1 MVSRSNTPTSAR
13 LLRTA
18 AIAAVLLVVSTA
30 VTVGASRAAAS
41 AAPAAAATRLRPAQ
55 VAPDALVDRIYRDL
69 LGRPADAGGLNFWA
83 TAVSS
88 GMSPAEVVE
97 AFIDSA
103 EVGGAYE
110 PTIRLYRSAFLR
122 PPDPNGLAYWVKT
135 VRSGSDI
142 DAVADVF
149 ATSTEFRNRYGSLSN
164 AEFVNRI
171 YRNVLGRQADETGA
185 AYWTGRLNSGMKR
198 GQMLMAFAQST
209 ENIRRTSVSAR
220 LSLLWVTLLQTIP
233 GDENTAAWAS
243 RPSTTPTIDLIE
255 EVLGSDA
262 YRARLGRLFPVKHPL
277 TGQYG
282 PSAVT
287 RPALAIKI
295 DNVDGARPHIGLNR
309 ADVVYEEMVEG
320 NLTRLIGVYHS
331 QSPPVVG
338 PVRSVRVSDFDVLAP
353 YNRPLLAASGANPG
367 VLRALRAAPV
377 VNVNALKV
385 DEYWR
390 DSSRRA
396 PHNLL
401 TSPPGLW
408 SHAPAGSGPPP
419 VMFTTAARPSVGEP
433 RPGGVAIEFG
443 RASVRWRWDKGA
455 QVWRRSQNGTAH
467 VDSTGRPIGAENVIV
482 MVVKYTANAIDA
494 QSPEAHTV
502 GRLRALVFTNG
513 TWIDGFWER
522 SSAAEPI
529 RFVDGDGDPIVLR
542 PGQTWIELA
551 PLYKTQLK

>member
-1 MVSRSNTPTSAR
+1 MASRSTTLTTTRPIRA
-13 LLRTA
+13 A
-18 AIAAVLLVVSTA
+18 AIAALLLVVSTA
-30 VTVGASRAAAS
+30 VTLSTSLAVATAG
-41 AAPAAAATRLRPAQ
+41 PADAATRLRPDQ

-88 GMSPAEVVE
+88 GTSPAEVVE
-97 AFIDSA
+97 AFIDSG

-122 PPDPNGLAYWVKT
+122 PPDPKGLAYWVRT
-135 VRSGSDI
+135 VRSGSGV

-149 ATSTEFRNRYGSLSN
+149 ATSTEFRNRYGSLTN

-171 YRNVLGRQADETGA
+171 YRNVLGRRADEAGA
-185 AYWTGRLNSGMKR
+185 AYWTARLNGGMKR
-198 GQMLMAFAQST
+198 GEMLIAFAQST
-209 ENIRRTSVSAR
+209 ENIRRTSVSTR

-233 GDENTAAWAS
+233 SDDVTAAWAS

-255 EVLGSDA
+255 EVLASDA
-262 YRARLGRLFPVKHPL
+262 YQARLGRLFRHRHPL

-282 PSAVT
+282 PSTIT

-295 DNVDGARPHIGLNR
+295 DNVDNARPHIGLNR

-331 QSPPVVG
+331 QTPPAVG

-367 VLRALRAAPV
+367 VLTALKTAPV

-390 DSSRRA
+390 DSSRRV

-401 TSPPGLW
+401 TSPAGLW
-408 SHAPAGSGPPP
+408 THAPSTAGPPP
-419 VMFTTAARPSVGEP
+419 VMFTTGAAPSVGAP

-443 RASVRWRWDKGA
+443 RASVRWRWDGGA
-455 QVWRRSQNGTAH
+455 RVWRRSQNGTAH

-482 MVVKYTANAIDA
+482 MVVDYTANAIDA

-522 SSAAEPI
+522 SSAGEPI

-551 PLYKTQLK
+551 PLYKTELK

>member
-1 MVSRSNTPTSAR
+1 MVSRSNATTDAR
-13 LLRTA
+13 PVKAAARTA
-18 AIAAVLLVVSTA
+18 VVVAVAMML
-30 VTVGASRAAAS
+30 TVAAS
-41 AAPAAAATRLRPAQ
+41 AGVTTGPADAATRLQ
-55 VAPDALVDRIYRDL
+55 TSQIAPDALVDQIYRDL
-69 LGRPADAGGLNFWA
+69 LGRPADARGLNFWA
-83 TAVSS
+83 TEVSS
-88 GMSPAEVVE
+88 GTAPAEVVE
-97 AFIDSA
+97 AFIDSR

-110 PTIRLYRSAFLR
+110 PTIRLYRAAFLR
-122 PPDPNGLAYWVKT
+122 APDPGGLAYWVKT
-135 VRSGSDI
+135 LRSGTDV

-164 AEFVNRI
+164 AQFVNRI
-171 YRNVLGRQADETGA
+171 YRNVLGRAADESGA
-185 AYWTGRLNSGMKR
+185 AYWTARLNGGMKR
-198 GQMLMAFAQST
+198 GEMLIAFAEST

-233 GDENTAAWAS
+233 TDAQTDAWAS
-243 RPSTTPTIDLIE
+243 RPATTPTIDLID
-255 EVLGSDA
+255 EVLASDA
-262 YRARLGRLFPVKHPL
+262 YQTRLGRLFPVKHPL

-282 PSAVT
+282 RSAIT

-295 DNVDGARPHIGLNR
+295 DNVDQARPHIGLNR

-331 QSPPVVG
+331 QTPPVVG

-367 VLRALRAAPV
+367 VLTALKAAPV

-390 DSSRRA
+390 ASNRRI

-401 TSPPGLW
+401 TSPAGLW
-408 SHAPAGSGPPP
+408 SHAPSDAGPPP
-419 VMFTTAARPSVGEP
+419 VMFTTDAQPSVGAP

-443 RASVRWRWDKGA
+443 RASVRWRWDGVA

-482 MVVKYTANAIDA
+482 MVVNYTANAIDA

-522 SSAAEPI
+522 NSATEPI

-551 PLYKTQLK
+551 PLYKTELK

>member
-1 MVSRSNTPTSAR
+1 M
-13 LLRTA
+13 
-18 AIAAVLLVVSTA
+18 
-30 VTVGASRAAAS
+30 
-41 AAPAAAATRLRPAQ
+41 
-55 VAPDALVDRIYRDL
+55 
-69 LGRPADAGGLNFWA
+69 
-83 TAVSS
+83 
-88 GMSPAEVVE
+88 VE
-97 AFIDSA
+97 AFIDSG

-122 PPDPNGLAYWVKT
+122 PPDPKGLAYWVRT
-135 VRSGSDI
+135 VRSGSGV

-149 ATSTEFRNRYGSLSN
+149 ATSTEFRNRYGSLTN

-171 YRNVLGRQADETGA
+171 YRNVLGRRADEAGA
-185 AYWTGRLNSGMKR
+185 AYWTARLNGGMKR
-198 GQMLMAFAQST
+198 GEMLIAFAQST
-209 ENIRRTSVSAR
+209 ENIRRTSVSTR

-233 GDENTAAWAS
+233 SDDVTAAWAS

-255 EVLGSDA
+255 EVLASDA
-262 YRARLGRLFPVKHPL
+262 YQARLGRLFRHRHPL

-282 PSAVT
+282 PSTIT

-295 DNVDGARPHIGLNR
+295 DNVDNARPHIGLNR

-331 QSPPVVG
+331 QTPPAVG

-367 VLRALRAAPV
+367 VLTALKTAPV

-390 DSSRRA
+390 DSSRRV

-401 TSPPGLW
+401 TSPAGLW
-408 SHAPAGSGPPP
+408 THAPSTAGPPP
-419 VMFTTAARPSVGEP
+419 VMFTTGAAPSVGAP

-443 RASVRWRWDKGA
+443 RASVRWRWDGGA
-455 QVWRRSQNGTAH
+455 RVWRRSQNGTAH

-482 MVVKYTANAIDA
+482 MVVDYTANAIDA

-522 SSAAEPI
+522 SSAGEPI

-551 PLYKTQLK
+551 PLYKTELK

>member
-1 MVSRSNTPTSAR
+1 MASRSTTLTSM
-13 LLRTA
+13 RTVK
-18 AIAAVLLVVSTA
+18 AAVLSTLLLVASTMITVSTSFA
-30 VTVGASRAAAS
+30 FGS
-41 AAPAAAATRLRPAQ
+41 APADAATRLQPAQ
-55 VAPDALVDRIYRDL
+55 IAPDALVDRIYRDL
-69 LGRPADAGGLNFWA
+69 LGRPADSGGLNFWA

-88 GMSPAEVVE
+88 GTPPSEVVE

-122 PPDPNGLAYWVKT
+122 PPDPKGLAYWVRS
-135 VRSGSDI
+135 VRSGSDL

-149 ATSTEFRNRYGSLSN
+149 ATSTEFQNRYGSLSN
-164 AEFVNRI
+164 AQFVDRI
-171 YRNVLGRQADETGA
+171 YRNVLGREADETGA
-185 AYWTGRLNSGMKR
+185 AYWTDQLNRGMKR
-198 GQMLMAFAQST
+198 GRMLMAFAQST
-209 ENIRRTSVSAR
+209 ENIRRTSVSTR

-233 GDENTAAWAS
+233 TDADSAAWAS
-243 RPSTTPTIDLIE
+243 RPSTTSTTDLID
-255 EVLGSDA
+255 EVLESDA
-262 YRARLGRLFPVKHPL
+262 YQARLGRLFPVQHPL

-282 PSAVT
+282 PAAIT

-295 DNVDGARPHIGLNR
+295 DNVDDARPHIGLNR

-367 VLRALRAAPV
+367 VLDALDDAPV

-385 DEYWR
+385 DEYRR
-390 DSSRRA
+390 DSSRRI

-401 TSPPGLW
+401 TSPAGLW
-408 SHAPAGSGPPP
+408 SHAPAGAVPPP
-419 VMFTTAARPSVGEP
+419 VMFTTAAQPTVGAP

-443 RASVRWRWDKGA
+443 RASVRWRWDGGA

-467 VDSTGRPIGAENVIV
+467 VDSTGRPTGAENVIV
-482 MVVKYTANAIDA
+482 MVVNYTANAIDA

-522 SSAAEPI
+522 EKATDPI

>member
-1 MVSRSNTPTSAR
+1 MVSHCNTPRRVRPLNAVT
-13 LLRTA
+13 
-18 AIAAVLLVVSTA
+18 IAVALLVVSTA
-30 VTVGASRAAAS
+30 MTMAASFAAAT
-41 AAPAAAATRLRPAQ
+41 AAPAAAATKLRPEQ
-55 VAPDALVDRIYRDL
+55 VAPDALVDQIYRDL
-69 LGRPADAGGLNFWA
+69 LGRPADAGGLNYWA

-88 GMSPAEVVE
+88 GTSPAEVVE
-97 AFIDSA
+97 AFIGSA

-122 PPDPNGLAYWVKT
+122 PPDPSGLAYWVKT
-135 VRSGSDI
+135 VRSGSDL

-164 AEFVNRI
+164 AEYVNRI
-171 YRNVLGRQADETGA
+171 YRNVLGRRADENGA
-185 AYWTGRLNSGMKR
+185 AYWTGRLDAGMER

-209 ENIRRTSVSAR
+209 ENIRRTSVSSR

-233 GDENTAAWAS
+233 TDDDTAGWTARS
-243 RPSTTPTIDLIE
+243 STTPTIELIE
-255 EVLGSDA
+255 EVVASDA
-262 YRARLGRLFPVKHPL
+262 YRARLGRLFPIKHPL

-282 PSAVT
+282 RSAIT

-295 DNVDGARPHIGLNR
+295 DNVDNARPHIGLNR

-338 PVRSVRVSDFDVLAP
+338 PVRSVRVSDFDVLSP

-367 VLRALRAAPV
+367 VLRALKTAPV

-390 DSSRRA
+390 TSSRRA

-401 TSPPGLW
+401 TSPAGLW
-408 SHAPAGSGPPP
+408 THAPAGSEPPP
-419 VMFTTAARPSVGEP
+419 VMFATGPQPSVGDP

-443 RASVRWRWDKGA
+443 RASVRWRWDSGA

-467 VDSTGRPIGAENVIV
+467 VDSTGRPVGAENVIV
-482 MVVKYTANAIDA
+482 MVVRYTANAIDA
-494 QSPEAHTV
+494 ESPEAHTV

-522 SSAAEPI
+522 DSATEPI
-529 RFVDGDGDPIVLR
+529 RFVDRNGDPIVLR

>member
-1 MVSRSNTPTSAR
+1 MASRSTTLTSAR
-13 LLRTA
+13 PVRTV
-18 AIAAVLLVVSTA
+18 AIVAAVLAVAVIVTLSASLVA
-30 VTVGASRAAAS
+30 IP
-41 AAPAAAATRLRPAQ
+41 AAPADAATRLRTEQ

-69 LGRPADAGGLNFWA
+69 LGRRADAGGLNFWA

-88 GMSPAEVVE
+88 GAPPSEVVE
-97 AFIDSA
+97 AFIDSS
-103 EVGGAYE
+103 EVGGAYD
-110 PTIRLYRSAFLR
+110 PTIRLYRAAFLR
-122 PPDPNGLAYWVKT
+122 PPDPRGLAYWVRT
-135 VRSGSDI
+135 VRSGSDL

-149 ATSTEFRNRYGSLSN
+149 ATSAEFRNRYGALSN
-164 AEFVNRI
+164 AAFVDRI
-171 YRNVLGRQADETGA
+171 YRNVLGRRADDSGA
-185 AYWTGRLNSGMKR
+185 AYWTGRLNAGMNR
-198 GQMLMAFAQST
+198 GEMLLAFAQST
-209 ENIRRTSVSAR
+209 ENIRRTSVSTR

-233 GDENTAAWAS
+233 SAEQMDSWAA
-243 RPSTTPTIDLIE
+243 RPSTTPTIDLID
-255 EVLGSDA
+255 EVLESDA
-262 YRARLGRLFPVKHPL
+262 YRARLARLFPAKRPL

-282 PSAVT
+282 PAAIS

-295 DNVDGARPHIGLNR
+295 DNVDNARPQIGLNR

-331 QSPPVVG
+331 QTPPVVG
-338 PVRSVRVSDFDVLAP
+338 PVRSVRVSDFDVLTP
-353 YNRPLLAASGANPG
+353 YNRPLLASSGANPG
-367 VLRALRAAPV
+367 VLNALRDAPV

-390 DSSRRA
+390 DSSRRV

-401 TSPPGLW
+401 TSPAGLW
-408 SHAPAGSGPPP
+408 THAPGNAGPPP
-419 VMFTTAARPSVGEP
+419 VMFTTGATPSVGAP

-443 RASVRWRWDKGA
+443 RASVRWRWDGGA

-482 MVVKYTANAIDA
+482 MVVNYTANAIDA

-522 SSAAEPI
+522 DSATEPI

-551 PLYKTQLK
+551 PLYRTELK

>member
-1 MVSRSNTPTSAR
+1 M
-13 LLRTA
+13 
-18 AIAAVLLVVSTA
+18 IAALLAFTMMATLTA
-30 VTVGASRAAAS
+30 SFVAVPPE
-41 AAPAAAATRLRPAQ
+41 PADAATKLSTDQ

-69 LGRPADAGGLNFWA
+69 LGRRADAGGLNFWSNA
-83 TAVSS
+83 ISS
-88 GMSPAEVVE
+88 GTSPAEVVE
-97 AFIDSA
+97 AFIDSR

-110 PTIRLYRSAFLR
+110 PTIRLYRAAFLR
-122 PPDPNGLAYWVKT
+122 PPDPRGLAYWVKT
-135 VRSGSDI
+135 VRSGSNLGS
-142 DAVADVF
+142 VANVF
-149 ATSTEFRNRYGSLSN
+149 ATSTEFKNRYGSLSN
-164 AEFVNRI
+164 SEFVDRI
-171 YRNVLGRQADETGA
+171 YRNVLGRSAEASGA

-198 GQMLMAFAQST
+198 GDMVIAFAQST

-233 GDENTAAWAS
+233 TNEQTDAWAS
-243 RPSTTPTIDLIE
+243 RPASTSTTELIE
-255 EVLGSDA
+255 EVLTSDK
-262 YRARLGRLFPVKHPL
+262 YQARLGRLFPVKHPL

-282 PSAVT
+282 PSAIA

-295 DNVDGARPHIGLNR
+295 DNVDNARPHVGLNR

-331 QSPPVVG
+331 QTPPAVG

-367 VLRALRAAPV
+367 VLSALSKAPV

-385 DEYWR
+385 NEYWR
-390 DSSRRA
+390 DSARKA
-396 PHNLL
+396 PHNLM
-401 TSPPGLW
+401 TKPAGLW
-408 SHAPAGSGPPP
+408 SHAPANAGPPP
-419 VMFTTAARPSVGEP
+419 VMFNTGPQPTVGDP

-443 RASVRWRWDKGA
+443 RASVRWRWDGDA

-467 VDSTGRPIGAENVIV
+467 VDSKGQPIGAENVIV
-482 MVVKYTANAIDA
+482 MVVKYSANAIDT

-513 TWIDGFWER
+513 TWTDGIWER
-522 SSAAEPI
+522 NKATDPI
-529 RFVDGDGDPIVLR
+529 RFTDKKGNPIVLR

>member
-1 MVSRSNTPTSAR
+1 MASRSTTLTTTRPIRA
-13 LLRTA
+13 A
-18 AIAAVLLVVSTA
+18 AIAALLLVVSTA
-30 VTVGASRAAAS
+30 VTLSTSLAVATAG
-41 AAPAAAATRLRPAQ
+41 PADAATRLRPDQ

-88 GMSPAEVVE
+88 GTSPAEVVE
-97 AFIDSA
+97 AFIDSG

-122 PPDPNGLAYWVKT
+122 PPDPKGLAYWVRT
-135 VRSGSDI
+135 VRSGSGV
-142 DAVADVF
+142 DAVAAVF
-149 ATSTEFRNRYGSLSN
+149 ATSTEFRNRYGSLTN

-171 YRNVLGRQADETGA
+171 YRNVLGRRADEAGA
-185 AYWTGRLNSGMKR
+185 AYWTARLNGGMKR
-198 GQMLMAFAQST
+198 GEMLIAFAQST
-209 ENIRRTSVSAR
+209 ENIRRTSVSTR

-233 GDENTAAWAS
+233 SDDVTAAWAS

-255 EVLGSDA
+255 EVLASDA
-262 YRARLGRLFPVKHPL
+262 YQARLGRLFRHRHPL

-282 PSAVT
+282 PSTIT

-295 DNVDGARPHIGLNR
+295 DNVDNARPHIGLNR

-331 QSPPVVG
+331 QTPPAVG

-367 VLRALRAAPV
+367 VLTALKTAPV

-390 DSSRRA
+390 DSSRRV

-401 TSPPGLW
+401 TSPAGLW
-408 SHAPAGSGPPP
+408 THAPSTAGPPP
-419 VMFTTAARPSVGEP
+419 VMFTTGAAPSVGAP

-443 RASVRWRWDKGA
+443 RASVRWRWDGGA
-455 QVWRRSQNGTAH
+455 RVWRRSQNGTAH

-482 MVVKYTANAIDA
+482 MVVNYTANAIDA

-522 SSAAEPI
+522 SSAGEPI

-551 PLYKTQLK
+551 PLYKTELK